1 MTKVKERPKKKAN
14 KKRSEKSNKIN
25 KIRQHIVQVTLL
37 SLIIFAVIFCTYQII
52 KLAINPTESFLIEQ
66 GTISQSESVTGYVIR
81 EEKVIKTPEN
91 QNKLVQ
97 IKNEG
102 ERASVGEE
110 VFRYEATNEEEL
122 NEKIKNLNKQIQV
135 AMESQA
141 EVFSSDIKALDKQ
154 IENKINGIQNN
165 NNIQEIK
172 EYKTDINGY
181 ITKKAKI
188 SGELSPAGSYISN
201 LINEKIKIENQL
213 KDNSQYEKA
222 SIGGVVSYRVD
233 GLEDTLTFQSLD
245 GINKKMLESLGLIT
259 GQIVT
264 TSDKEG
270 KIINNFECYI
280 AVSTK
285 TEEAKKAEV
294 GKKLKI
300 KLATNQEIPATIE
313 YIKDDND
320 SKLIVL
326 KITQGVEYLTNY
338 RKISLDIV
346 WWEQRGLRIPNSS
359 IIYEN
364 GLSYVIRNKAGNLS
378 KILIKVVKENDKYS
392 IITNYKVEELKNMG
406 YSVEEINNI
415 KKINIYDEILA
426 DPDIE
431 RISRELN

>member
-1 MTKVKERPKKKAN
+1 MTKVKEKPKKKAN

-81 EEKVIKTPEN
+81 EEKVIQTPEN

-102 ERASVGEE
+102 ERVSVGEE

-213 KDNSQYEKA
+213 KDSSQYEKA
-222 SIGGVVSYRVD
+222 PIGGVVSYRVD

-245 GINKKMLESLGLIT
+245 GINKGMLESLGLIT

-346 WWEQRGLRIPNSS
+346 WWEQQGLRIPNSS